1 MTTPEPLIAHL
12 DTVRRDRGITLAE
25 WSRRAGVCESTIRQ
39 VISGRAGGGLV
50 TAQALAGVL
59 DLEVWAV
66 PRPATTRDHEGA
78 TA

>member
-1 MTTPEPLIAHL
+1 MSPEPLIAHL
-12 DTVRRDRGITLAE
+12 DALRRGQGLSLAE
-25 WSRRAGVCESTIRQ
+25 WARRAGVCETTIRQ

-59 DLEVWAV
+59 DLDVWTV
-66 PRPATTRDHEGA
+66 PRSATTRDHEGA